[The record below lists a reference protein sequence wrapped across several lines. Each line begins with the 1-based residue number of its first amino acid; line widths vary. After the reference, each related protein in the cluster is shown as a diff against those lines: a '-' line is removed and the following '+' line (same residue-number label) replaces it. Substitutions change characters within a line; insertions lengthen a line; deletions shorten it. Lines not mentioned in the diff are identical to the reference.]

1 MSIFTPDRSLYI
13 QLWTISPSR
22 SGHSCVKPANCMFN
36 LLAPSKYRSFGR
48 ELSQIL
54 FSAYICPAF
63 THQILSSPLAV
74 FPSQKSSDENGG
86 PRGKD
91 LGTPF
96 AGRHCLFQGI
106 SELFS
111 NGNRKTRQLPYRHAW
126 AYCFSNVGS
135 ALSSSVTMKS
145 FLLAAILYSHRRQN
159 QLLTLIHLDQ
169 T

>member
-1 MSIFTPDRSLYI
+1 MINAASRSILVGVSRSWVLLGVVRQNYQLKRVSGTTISCCLGRLRPPVKMSIFTPDRSLYI

-91 LGTPF
+91 LGTLF
-96 AGRHCLFQGI
+96 AGRHCLF
-106 SELFS
+106 
-111 NGNRKTRQLPYRHAW
+111 
-126 AYCFSNVGS
+126 
-135 ALSSSVTMKS
+135 
-145 FLLAAILYSHRRQN
+145 
-159 QLLTLIHLDQ
+159 
-169 T
+169 